1 MGTYKQD
8 LLSFVV
14 AYAKQTEQDNE
25 NGNGNGYDIDDEV
38 MEYLQC
44 QQYYYNNNMVRYYI
58 TLRYV
63 SLFFVLYFV
72 WYVGRGIYMSVSY
85 LYFVMNYITHNVYMY
100 IYVFSFTWNL
110 DAEKVQARGS
120 KSIHTLTHTVQ
131 RSLLPVT
138 I

>member
-44 QQYYYNNNMVRYYI
+44 QQYYYNNNMVRYYV
-58 TLRYV
+58 TLRFPLFRFVFCMICRSWNLYV
-63 SLFFVLYFV
+63 SILPLFCYELHH
-72 WYVGRGIYMSVSY
+72 S
-85 LYFVMNYITHNVYMY
+85 
-100 IYVFSFTWNL
+100 
-110 DAEKVQARGS
+110 
-120 KSIHTLTHTVQ
+120 
-131 RSLLPVT
+131 
-138 I
+138 